1 MDRLVELYVSETVR
15 LLGIPLLIVFD
26 RNPWFTS
33 RLYKELQLA
42 FGTRLNFSTAF
53 HPQIDGQSEIV
64 IQVLEKYAS
73 GLCIR
78 FSGKVG

>member
-1 MDRLVELYVSETVR
+1 MDRLVELYVSEIVR

-33 RLYKELQLA
+33 RFYKELQLA